1 MDQTQIYFY
10 ICFYGITFFL
20 YLAFSFAVII
30 KLDFNIEWSAVIVI
44 ILFIFSLGIKLLG
57 WFVFFFLNNEKQD

>member
-1 MDQTQIYFY
+1 
-10 ICFYGITFFL
+10 L